1 MKLFTTSSIQ
11 LRDFFH
17 GGRLLIS
24 NKQGFLFYQQLRS
37 EYPKL
42 DNHQL
47 FEILNEVADEE
58 NLEHYWAS
66 AKTQKVIPSKEIIE
80 PKTFKECY
88 GRTKKEAEDRQ
99 YAKILEWAKSQ
110 KGGV

>member
-37 EYPKL
+37 EYLKL

-58 NLEHYWAS
+58 NLEDCANLLQAHILQ
-66 AKTQKVIPSKEIIE
+66 T
-80 PKTFKECY
+80 
-88 GRTKKEAEDRQ
+88 AE
-99 YAKILEWAKSQ
+99 LEQNKC
-110 KGGV
+110 

>member
-1 MKLFTTSSIQ
+1 MQKDKLYCWSRIEYLYFLKKNMGDSMKLFTT
-11 LRDFFH
+11 
-17 GGRLLIS
+17 GRLLIS

-58 NLEHYWAS
+58 NLEDCANLLQAHILQ
-66 AKTQKVIPSKEIIE
+66 T
-80 PKTFKECY
+80 
-88 GRTKKEAEDRQ
+88 AE
-99 YAKILEWAKSQ
+99 LEQNKC
-110 KGGV
+110 

>member
-58 NLEHYWAS
+58 NLEDCANLLQAHILQAHILQ
-66 AKTQKVIPSKEIIE
+66 T
-80 PKTFKECY
+80 
-88 GRTKKEAEDRQ
+88 AE
-99 YAKILEWAKSQ
+99 LEQNKC
-110 KGGV
+110 